1 MPKTVSSPIRR
12 KGRTARHPESGKRY
26 PLNMRTTKAVRD
38 RLEAAARANGRS
50 LTQEVEFR
58 LEQSFLTAD
67 MREFITEAVEEATAT
82 AIATASVRVKEEEK

>member
-1 MPKTVSSPIRR
+1 MTV
-12 KGRTARHPESGKRY
+12 GKRY

-38 RLEAAARANGRS
+38 RLEAAARASGRS

-82 AIATASVRVKEEEK
+82 AIATALRIWLKGRQLDR